1 MVRNAFNDF
10 TVYEEDKNH
19 VFIHI
24 NLKDDEKFYTNLFEY
39 FFSED
44 KLLRYCENKK
54 YIKFIPS
61 RKAYTILYRH
71 LRNYIDEERE
81 MMELPVLADE
91 IEKILEAEELI
102 SYEDG
107 KRIARTDKIGKI
119 GEYVFNCILSEY
131 FSFDCIIPKVHLQT
145 DYNMS
150 VFGIDSLF
158 YSSQNSMLMF
168 GESKFSISLD
178 NGISLIKKSLED
190 YEKQISDEYELVLS
204 NRLYGSQLNVF
215 AGLYGDYT
223 ETCINIR
230 EFIAETKIKNI
241 GVPIFIAHGTE
252 TDNVTI
258 IQKLKQIPRNN
269 LLGLNTIYYCISLPV
284 IDKYKAVALFTRKI
298 REAEDRYNA
307 ARI

>member
-1 MVRNAFNDF
+1 MVKNAFDDF

-24 NLKDDEKFYTNLFEY
+24 NLKDDETFYADLFEY

-44 KLLRYCENKK
+44 RLLRYCENKK
-54 YIKFIPS
+54 HIKFVPS
-61 RKAYTILYRH
+61 RRAYTILYRH

-81 MMELPVLADE
+81 TMDLPVFTDE
-91 IEKILEAEELI
+91 IETILKTEGI
-102 SYEDG
+102 VSYEDG
-107 KRIARTDKIGKI
+107 RRIARTDKIGKI
-119 GEYVFNCILSEY
+119 GEYIFNCILNEY
-131 FSFDCIIPKVHLQT
+131 FRFDCILPKVHLQT

-158 YSSQNSMLMF
+158 YSSQNSMIMF
-168 GESKFSISLD
+168 GESKFSMSLH

-223 ETCINIR
+223 ETCVNIR
-230 EFIAETKIKNI
+230 EFITEAKISNI

-252 TDNVTI
+252 TDTATI
-258 IQKLKQIPRNN
+258 IQKLKQIPRSN

-284 IDKYKAVALFTRKI
+284 IDKYKAVALFTKKI
-298 REAEDRYNA
+298 RETEDKYNA